1 MEQVSSEGVLKGIY
15 TKLATYLHIW
25 PLVAMQDTFEK
36 NDTGSSNTY
45 AISTG

>member
-1 MEQVSSEGVLKGIY
+1 MEQVSSEDVLKGIY

-25 PLVAMQDTFEK
+25 PLVAMVDLSEK

-45 AISTG
+45 AIGTG